1 MQQEAPQKTSELVT
15 RPEVST
21 PREAAASRAPTLI
34 SPSEWIQWSDEQLLR
49 TRICDLDIRIE
60 GSDLESRI
68 TQLYQ
73 ELRDHNIVFRP
84 YFWLSTEWFTPEDVT
99 GVAVPFYMAHPRLAR
114 LELSQM
120 LEVEGGDAEW
130 CMRILRHE
138 TGHAIEHAF
147 RLNRRRKR
155 QQIFGKSSEPYPEF
169 YTPRRYSKSFVVH
182 LQPSYAQSHPDEDF
196 AETFAVWLTPEAF
209 WRKRYAGWRA
219 LRKLEYIDALMR
231 EVGPKKPL
239 VVSRRRV
246 EPIRRIRK
254 TLGDHYREKRER
266 YGLDYPNFYDQDL
279 RRLFSNAP
287 EYKGSPSAARFLS
300 RVRKSVR
307 RVVARWTGEYQYTI
321 DQVLDDIITRCREL
335 RLRLV
340 ASEEQTTL
348 DFTIVLTVQTMN
360 YIHSGRQR
368 VWL

>member
-1 MQQEAPQKTSELVT
+1 MQTEAPQMT
-15 RPEVST
+15 PEPPAHRDVST
-21 PREAAASRAPTLI
+21 PRDAPAPLTSTLI
-34 SPSEWIQWSDEQLLR
+34 DPSEWMQWSDEQLLR

-60 GSDLESRI
+60 GSDLEPRI
-68 TQLYQ
+68 DQLYE
-73 ELRDHNIVFRP
+73 ELEHHGIQFRP

-99 GVAVPFYMAHPRLAR
+99 GIAVPFYLAHPRLAR

-120 LEVEGGDAEW
+120 LEVEGGDPEW

-138 TGHAIEHAF
+138 TGHAIEHAY

-182 LQPSYAQSHPDEDF
+182 LEPSYAQSHPDEDF
-196 AETFAVWLTPEAF
+196 AESFAVWLTPEAF

-219 LRKLEYIDALMR
+219 LNKLQYVDALMR
-231 EVGPKKPL
+231 DVGPTKPI

-246 EPIRRIRK
+246 EPIARIRK
-254 TLGDHYREKRER
+254 TLGDHYCAKRQR

-279 RRLFSNAP
+279 RRLFSDAP
-287 EYKGSPSAARFLS
+287 EYKGNMSAARFLS

-340 ASEEQTTL
+340 TAEDQTTL